1 MNLAL
6 LPNYVLAMLPDYGRC
21 TKLKQNSY
29 NEFQQSNSAASV
41 DSTCEHSN
49 QRYNDVTSV
58 KSRLITGVTL
68 T

>member
-41 DSTCEHSN
+41 DSTCN
-49 QRYNDVTSV
+49 IATNVTM
-58 KSRLITGVTL
+58 TL
-68 T
+68 RPLSLT